1 MDEANHERLTQLIF
15 FASKMKLI
23 KDYRELSDREIAR
36 RIGCSY
42 LFFVD
47 DVKDFCKLNGM
58 YVNDKQPKN
67 PNKKDFRK
75 LKNV

>member
-1 MDEANHERLTQLIF
+1 MNEANHARLTKLIS

-23 KDYRELSDREIAR
+23 KNYRELSDRVISQK
-36 RIGCSY
+36 IGCSY
-42 LFFVD
+42 DFFIL

-67 PNKKDFRK
+67 PVKKDFRLAK
-75 LKNV
+75 